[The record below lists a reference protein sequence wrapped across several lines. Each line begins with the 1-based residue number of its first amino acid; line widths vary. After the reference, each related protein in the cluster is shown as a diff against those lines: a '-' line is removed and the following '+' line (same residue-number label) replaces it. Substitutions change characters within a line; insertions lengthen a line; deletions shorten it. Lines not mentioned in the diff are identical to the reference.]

1 MMFGRERLET
11 KTRDQVRAMRAP
23 GLVVGECLAMLRDA
37 AQPGVTTLELDTLAE
52 RFIRDHGG
60 RPSFAEVPGYRH
72 TLCTS
77 VNEEIVHGIPRETR
91 VLAAAD
97 LLSIDCGAIV
107 DDWHGDAAISLIV
120 GGREAARPED
130 RQLLDAT
137 EESLWAGIA
146 AMRVGRDLFEVGAAI
161 EKSIVAS
168 GTEHDRVFG
177 IVEDYVG
184 HGIGR
189 EMHMS
194 PNVPNYAV
202 RGKGPVV
209 KNAATVAIEPM
220 ITLGEEANETLA
232 DQWTVVTRDRMRAC
246 HWEHTVACH
255 DGGIWVLTAL
265 DGGAARLGTAYAP
278 LD

>member
-11 KTRDQVRAMRAP
+11 KTLDQVRAMRAP
-23 GLVVGECLAMLRDA
+23 GLVVGECLHMLRGA
-37 AQPGVTTLELDTLAE
+37 TQAGMTTLDLDRLAE
-52 RFIRDHGG
+52 QFIRDHGG

-77 VNEEIVHGIPRETR
+77 VNEEIVHGIPGSR
-91 VLAAAD
+91 VLQDGD

-107 DDWHGDAAISLIV
+107 DGWHGDAAISVIV

-130 RQLLDAT
+130 LDLMDAT
-137 EESLWAGIA
+137 EDSLWAGIA
-146 AMRVGRDLFEVGAAI
+146 ALKVGRDLFEVGSAVEASI
-161 EKSIVAS
+161 ERA
-168 GTEHDRVFG
+168 GERLGRTFG

-202 RGKGPVV
+202 RGRGPTIR
-209 KNAATVAIEPM
+209 NACTVAIEPM
-220 ITLGEEANETLA
+220 ITLGDQENEVLA
-232 DQWTVVTRDRMRAC
+232 DQWTVVTSDRSRAS

-255 DGGIWVLTAL
+255 DGGIWVLTAI
-265 DGGAARLGTAYAP
+265 DGGAQRLASAYSP
-278 LD
+278 LA